1 MKVSEVGF
9 VFSEHYKRD
18 DLGREAAIRSIG
30 GDGTNVIAKFYWD
43 KGHAAGAEWHWV
55 TDNAVIIVTN
65 VNKMNGKLVCTK
77 LIARP
82 QQLLRYRQMGI
93 PNELDENTKR
103 MRNWIM
109 PQRIVG
115 LARQHQLKG
124 LNLS

>member
-9 VFSEHYKRD
+9 VYSEHYKND

-30 GDGTNVIAKFYWD
+30 GDGNNVIAKFFWD

-55 TDNAVIIVTN
+55 TDNGIIIVTN
-65 VNKMNGKLVCTK
+65 VNKAGGKLVCTK

-93 PNELDENTKR
+93 PNELDEKTR
-103 MRNWIM
+103 HMRNWLM
-109 PQRIVG
+109 PQRLVA
-115 LARQHQLKG
+115 LAQAHQKAG
-124 LNLS
+124 LNLT